1 MHLISIYGDYKMLKK
16 LKSQDYKKNIL
27 LNNINDYVIRID
39 YYDDNG
45 YERKK
50 YNVPLK
56 YVFNNN
62 NNSISS
68 NHYQISIN

>member
-1 MHLISIYGDYKMLKK
+1 MLKK
-16 LKSQDYKKNIL
+16 LTSQDYTKNTL

-45 YERKK
+45 SKRKK

-56 YVFNNN
+56 YIFNN

-68 NHYQISIN
+68 KNLQMSIN

>member
-1 MHLISIYGDYKMLKK
+1 MLKK
-16 LKSQDYKKNIL
+16 LKSQDYKKNIF

-45 YERKK
+45 SKRKK

-62 NNSISS
+62 HIFLNNF
-68 NHYQISIN
+68 

>member
-1 MHLISIYGDYKMLKK
+1 MLKK
-16 LKSQDYKKNIL
+16 FTSQDYNKNTL

-45 YERKK
+45 SKRKK

-62 NNSISS
+62 NSISS
-68 NHYQISIN
+68 NYFQTSIN

>member
-1 MHLISIYGDYKMLKK
+1 MLKK
-16 LKSQDYKKNIL
+16 FTSQDYNKNTL

-45 YERKK
+45 SKRKK

-56 YVFNNN
+56 YVFNNK

-68 NHYQISIN
+68 NNFQVSLN

>member
-1 MHLISIYGDYKMLKK
+1 MLKK
-16 LKSQDYKKNIL
+16 LTSQDYNKNIL

-45 YERKK
+45 SKRKK

-56 YVFNNN
+56 YVFNNK

-68 NHYQISIN
+68 NNCQVSLN

>member
-1 MHLISIYGDYKMLKK
+1 MLKK
-16 LKSQDYKKNIL
+16 FTSPDYNKNTL

-45 YERKK
+45 SKRKK

-62 NNSISS
+62 NSISS
-68 NHYQISIN
+68 NNFQTSIN

>member
-1 MHLISIYGDYKMLKK
+1 MHLISIYGDYKMLKI

-45 YERKK
+45 SKRKK

-62 NNSISS
+62 RIFLNNF
-68 NHYQISIN
+68 